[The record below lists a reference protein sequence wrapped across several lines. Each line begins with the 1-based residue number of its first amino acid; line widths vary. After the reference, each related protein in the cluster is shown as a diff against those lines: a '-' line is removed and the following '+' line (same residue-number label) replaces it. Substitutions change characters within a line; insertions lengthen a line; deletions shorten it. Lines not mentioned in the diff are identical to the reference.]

1 MSKSNAGIR
10 ISMRK
15 HMQKWRLVYMEQN
28 QINGNNDTEVSNNM
42 EISEIK
48 ENIVNVDDAGTA
60 EVDTDAVNMNAV
72 EMAEKNADTVNMDV
86 ADKEEKKCCCCG
98 GDAKKTE
105 RAEKDKKKL
114 VNRLSRIEGQIR
126 GIKKMIEND
135 AYCND
140 VLIQSAAVGAAINA
154 FNRELLSNH
163 IHSCVV
169 RDIREGKDEVV
180 DELMVTLQ
188 KLIK

>member
-1 MSKSNAGIR
+1 
-10 ISMRK
+10 MRK

-28 QINGNNDTEVSNNM
+28 KINGNNNTEV
-42 EISEIK
+42 
-48 ENIVNVDDAGTA
+48 
-60 EVDTDAVNMNAV
+60 
-72 EMAEKNADTVNMDV
+72 
-86 ADKEEKKCCCCG
+86 KCCCCG
-98 GDAKKTE
+98 GNVKKTE

-140 VLIQSAAVGAAINA
+140 VLIQSAAVGTAINA

>member
-1 MSKSNAGIR
+1 
-10 ISMRK
+10 MRK

-28 QINGNNDTEVSNNM
+28 KINGDNNTEV
-42 EISEIK
+42 
-48 ENIVNVDDAGTA
+48 
-60 EVDTDAVNMNAV
+60 
-72 EMAEKNADTVNMDV
+72 
-86 ADKEEKKCCCCG
+86 KCCCCG
-98 GDAKKTE
+98 GGAKKTE

>member
-1 MSKSNAGIR
+1 
-10 ISMRK
+10 MRK

-28 QINGNNDTEVSNNM
+28 KINGNNNTEV
-42 EISEIK
+42 
-48 ENIVNVDDAGTA
+48 
-60 EVDTDAVNMNAV
+60 
-72 EMAEKNADTVNMDV
+72 
-86 ADKEEKKCCCCG
+86 KCCCCG
-98 GDAKKTE
+98 GNVKKTE

-140 VLIQSAAVGAAINA
+140 VLIQLAAVGAAINA

>member
-1 MSKSNAGIR
+1 
-10 ISMRK
+10 MRK

-28 QINGNNDTEVSNNM
+28 KINGNNNTEV
-42 EISEIK
+42 
-48 ENIVNVDDAGTA
+48 
-60 EVDTDAVNMNAV
+60 
-72 EMAEKNADTVNMDV
+72 
-86 ADKEEKKCCCCG
+86 KCCCCG
-98 GDAKKTE
+98 GNVKKTE

-114 VNRLSRIEGQIR
+114 VNRLRRIEGHIR
-126 GIKKMIEND
+126 GKKKMIDND

>member
-1 MSKSNAGIR
+1 
-10 ISMRK
+10 MRK

-28 QINGNNDTEVSNNM
+28 KINGNNNTEV
-42 EISEIK
+42 
-48 ENIVNVDDAGTA
+48 
-60 EVDTDAVNMNAV
+60 
-72 EMAEKNADTVNMDV
+72 
-86 ADKEEKKCCCCG
+86 KCCCCG
-98 GDAKKTE
+98 GNVKKTE

>member
-1 MSKSNAGIR
+1 
-10 ISMRK
+10 MRK
-15 HMQKWRLVYMEQN
+15 HMQKWRLVDMEQN
-28 QINGNNDTEVSNNM
+28 KINGNNNTEV
-42 EISEIK
+42 
-48 ENIVNVDDAGTA
+48 
-60 EVDTDAVNMNAV
+60 
-72 EMAEKNADTVNMDV
+72 
-86 ADKEEKKCCCCG
+86 KCCCCG
-98 GDAKKTE
+98 GNVKKTE

>member
-1 MSKSNAGIR
+1 
-10 ISMRK
+10 MRK

-28 QINGNNDTEVSNNM
+28 KINGNNNTEV
-42 EISEIK
+42 
-48 ENIVNVDDAGTA
+48 
-60 EVDTDAVNMNAV
+60 
-72 EMAEKNADTVNMDV
+72 
-86 ADKEEKKCCCCG
+86 KCCCCG
-98 GDAKKTE
+98 GNAKKTE

-180 DELMVTLQ
+180 DEVMVTLQ

>member
-1 MSKSNAGIR
+1 MVWKLKIFILKIWALYKLIYTKSNAGIR
-10 ISMRK
+10 INMRK

-28 QINGNNDTEVSNNM
+28 KINGNNNTEV
-42 EISEIK
+42 
-48 ENIVNVDDAGTA
+48 
-60 EVDTDAVNMNAV
+60 
-72 EMAEKNADTVNMDV
+72 
-86 ADKEEKKCCCCG
+86 KCCCCG
-98 GDAKKTE
+98 GNVKKTE

-114 VNRLSRIEGQIR
+114 VNPLSRIEGQIR

>member
-1 MSKSNAGIR
+1 MKNMIYTLSGYLVVWKLKIFILKIWALYKLIYTKSNAGIR
-10 ISMRK
+10 INMRK

-28 QINGNNDTEVSNNM
+28 KINGNNNTEV
-42 EISEIK
+42 
-48 ENIVNVDDAGTA
+48 
-60 EVDTDAVNMNAV
+60 
-72 EMAEKNADTVNMDV
+72 
-86 ADKEEKKCCCCG
+86 KCCCCG
-98 GDAKKTE
+98 GNVKKTE

>member
-1 MSKSNAGIR
+1 MLKIWALYKLIYTKSNAGIR
-10 ISMRK
+10 INMRK
-15 HMQKWRLVYMEQN
+15 HMQKWRLVYMGQN
-28 QINGNNDTEVSNNM
+28 KINGNNNTEV
-42 EISEIK
+42 
-48 ENIVNVDDAGTA
+48 
-60 EVDTDAVNMNAV
+60 
-72 EMAEKNADTVNMDV
+72 
-86 ADKEEKKCCCCG
+86 KCCCCG
-98 GDAKKTE
+98 SDAKKTE

>member
-1 MSKSNAGIR
+1 
-10 ISMRK
+10 MRK
-15 HMQKWRLVYMEQN
+15 HMQKWRLAYMEQN
-28 QINGNNDTEVSNNM
+28 KINGNNNTEV
-42 EISEIK
+42 
-48 ENIVNVDDAGTA
+48 
-60 EVDTDAVNMNAV
+60 
-72 EMAEKNADTVNMDV
+72 
-86 ADKEEKKCCCCG
+86 KCCCCG
-98 GDAKKTE
+98 GGAKKTE

>member
-1 MSKSNAGIR
+1 MP
-10 ISMRK
+10 
-15 HMQKWRLVYMEQN
+15 
-28 QINGNNDTEVSNNM
+28 
-42 EISEIK
+42 
-48 ENIVNVDDAGTA
+48 ENRGCGCGFGFGDDCIWIIIVLILI
-60 EVDTDAVNMNAV
+60 
-72 EMAEKNADTVNMDV
+72 
-86 ADKEEKKCCCCG
+86 CCCCG
-98 GDAKKTE
+98 GNVKKTE

>member
-1 MSKSNAGIR
+1 
-10 ISMRK
+10 MRK

-28 QINGNNDTEVSNNM
+28 KINGNNNTEV
-42 EISEIK
+42 
-48 ENIVNVDDAGTA
+48 
-60 EVDTDAVNMNAV
+60 
-72 EMAEKNADTVNMDV
+72 
-86 ADKEEKKCCCCG
+86 KCCCCG
-98 GDAKKTE
+98 GNAKKTE

-114 VNRLSRIEGQIR
+114 ENRLSRIEGQIR
-126 GIKKMIEND
+126 GLKKMIEND

-188 KLIK
+188 KLIR

>member
-1 MSKSNAGIR
+1 
-10 ISMRK
+10 MRK

-28 QINGNNDTEVSNNM
+28 KINGNNNTEV
-42 EISEIK
+42 
-48 ENIVNVDDAGTA
+48 
-60 EVDTDAVNMNAV
+60 
-72 EMAEKNADTVNMDV
+72 
-86 ADKEEKKCCCCG
+86 KCCCCG
-98 GDAKKTE
+98 GNVKKTE

-140 VLIQSAAVGAAINA
+140 VLIQSAAVGATINA

>member
-1 MSKSNAGIR
+1 
-10 ISMRK
+10 
-15 HMQKWRLVYMEQN
+15 MEQN
-28 QINGNNDTEVSNNM
+28 KINGNNNTEV
-42 EISEIK
+42 
-48 ENIVNVDDAGTA
+48 
-60 EVDTDAVNMNAV
+60 
-72 EMAEKNADTVNMDV
+72 
-86 ADKEEKKCCCCG
+86 KCCCCG
-98 GDAKKTE
+98 GNVKKTE

-169 RDIREGKDEVV
+169 RDIREGKDEFV

>member
-1 MSKSNAGIR
+1 
-10 ISMRK
+10 MRK

-28 QINGNNDTEVSNNM
+28 KINGNNNTEV
-42 EISEIK
+42 
-48 ENIVNVDDAGTA
+48 
-60 EVDTDAVNMNAV
+60 
-72 EMAEKNADTVNMDV
+72 
-86 ADKEEKKCCCCG
+86 KCCCCG

-105 RAEKDKKKL
+105 RSEKDKKKL

>member
-1 MSKSNAGIR
+1 
-10 ISMRK
+10 MRK

-28 QINGNNDTEVSNNM
+28 KINGNNNTEV
-42 EISEIK
+42 
-48 ENIVNVDDAGTA
+48 
-60 EVDTDAVNMNAV
+60 
-72 EMAEKNADTVNMDV
+72 
-86 ADKEEKKCCCCG
+86 KCCCCG
-98 GDAKKTE
+98 GNVKKTE

-140 VLIQSAAVGAAINA
+140 VLIQSAAVGAVINA

>member
-1 MSKSNAGIR
+1 
-10 ISMRK
+10 MRK
-15 HMQKWRLVYMEQN
+15 HMQKWRLLYMEQN
-28 QINGNNDTEVSNNM
+28 KINGNNNTEV
-42 EISEIK
+42 
-48 ENIVNVDDAGTA
+48 
-60 EVDTDAVNMNAV
+60 
-72 EMAEKNADTVNMDV
+72 
-86 ADKEEKKCCCCG
+86 KCCCCG
-98 GDAKKTE
+98 GNVKKTE

-140 VLIQSAAVGAAINA
+140 VLIQSAVVGAAINA

>member
-1 MSKSNAGIR
+1 MLKIWALYKLIYTKSNAGIR
-10 ISMRK
+10 INMRK

-28 QINGNNDTEVSNNM
+28 KINGDNNTEV
-42 EISEIK
+42 
-48 ENIVNVDDAGTA
+48 
-60 EVDTDAVNMNAV
+60 
-72 EMAEKNADTVNMDV
+72 
-86 ADKEEKKCCCCG
+86 KCCCCG
-98 GDAKKTE
+98 GGAKKTE